1 MRRCLSFILPFI
13 GLAIFLM
20 IVRSTGLAKIT
31 ETFGQIDPARLVWLP
46 FFIAFIIVIRGY
58 RWQYLMRM
66 VGIEYSLRRSA
77 EVWVIGFFAAAVTP
91 GKVGDALRALYV
103 TEDTGKN
110 FGETFLTVFID
121 RLLDLVVVL
130 LIGVV
135 TTLIFSYY
143 YISVPS
149 VWVIMVGVVGMFVMI
164 YLLLHRDLMKK
175 LLKPVF
181 NALVPKK
188 YKDLLS
194 MNFNSFYDSLVVYAR
209 KWRGTLNAFLL
220 TVGYWI
226 VVFVLA
232 YYVAWVMDVEV
243 SFWYLFLIMPM
254 VTLVELIPISVSGL
268 GTREATVIF
277 FFSLVGIASAKA
289 VGFSIAY
296 LLAGTYLTSVIG
308 FVLWLKNPAKLGG

>member
-1 MRRCLSFILPFI
+1 MRRALSFILPFI
-13 GLAIFLM
+13 GLAIFFI
-20 IVRSTGLAKIT
+20 IVRGTGLDKIT
-31 ETFGQIDPARLVWLP
+31 ETFRQIDPRRLLWLP
-46 FFIAFIIVIRGY
+46 LFIAFIIVIRGY

-66 VGIEYSLRRSA
+66 VDIDYSLKRSA

-103 TEDTGKN
+103 TNDTGRN

-130 LIGVV
+130 LFGVV

-143 YISVPS
+143 YIKVPS
-149 VWVIMVGVVGMFVMI
+149 VGIIMAGVAAMFVAL

-175 LLKPVF
+175 FLKPVF
-181 NALVPKK
+181 NALTPKK
-188 YKDLLS
+188 YKDLLK
-194 MNFNSFYDSLVVYAR
+194 MNFNSFYDSLSVYAR

-220 TVGYWI
+220 TVGYWV
-226 VVFVLA
+226 VVFILA
-232 YYVAWVMDVEV
+232 YYIAWVMDTKV
-243 SFWYLFLIMPM
+243 SFWYLFIIMPM

-277 FFSLVGIASAKA
+277 FFSLVGIASVQA

-296 LLAGTYLTSVIG
+296 LLAGTYLTSAIG